1 MNTIIKKI
9 KDLIMR
15 NVKVWFDVDGTLIRK
30 DGRLTDL
37 GKWIAKEK
45 QKISVITFGPWNCE
59 LLKSKGINAVKV
71 IPVREAISNGMVA
84 ICDNGNISKKLNDNE
99 WLVDNEDQ
107 PLTKH
112 VIRV

>member
-9 KDLIMR
+9 KNLIMR
-15 NVKVWFDVDGTLIRK
+15 NVKVWFDVDGTLVEK
-30 DGRLTDL
+30 DGKLTDL

-45 QKISVITFGPWNCE
+45 QKISVLTLGPWNCE
-59 LLKSKGINAVKV
+59 MLKDKGIDAVKV
-71 IPVREAISNGMVA
+71 IPIGEALSNGMVT

-99 WLVDNEDQ
+99 WLVDNEDH
-107 PLTKH
+107 PLTKN